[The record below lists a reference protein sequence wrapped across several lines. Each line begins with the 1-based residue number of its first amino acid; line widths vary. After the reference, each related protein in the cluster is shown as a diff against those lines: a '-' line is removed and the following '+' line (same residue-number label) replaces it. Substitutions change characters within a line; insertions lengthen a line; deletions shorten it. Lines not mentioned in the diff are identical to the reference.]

1 VAGKG
6 RKEFLPCAAG
16 SRAAQRSDQLRKET
30 GTNLCSW
37 EQVRGHFDCS
47 GVAGAKAVKEMVE
60 GVHPAKERCIL
71 FIVTGKTRRPNL
83 WRAVGMT

>member
-1 VAGKG
+1 
-6 RKEFLPCAAG
+6 
-16 SRAAQRSDQLRKET
+16 
-30 GTNLCSW
+30 
-37 EQVRGHFDCS
+37 
-47 GVAGAKAVKEMVE
+47 VE